1 MAPDSQ
7 GMPDR
12 ICSLSGTKDAI
23 NRAKELIMNIV
34 HQRGRTEGLGGL
46 DMGPN
51 MGHNNYSGFL
61 NQYIFSMHVFLSYLT
76 HRRTKYF

>member
-12 ICSLSGTKDAI
+12 VCSLSGTKEAI

-46 DMGPN
+46 DLGPN
-51 MGHNNYSGFL
+51 MGHNNYPG
-61 NQYIFSMHVFLSYLT
+61 
-76 HRRTKYF
+76 

>member
-1 MAPDSQ
+1 
-7 GMPDR
+7 
-12 ICSLSGTKDAI
+12 
-23 NRAKELIMNIV
+23 MNIV

-61 NQYIFSMHVFLSYLT
+61 NQYIISVHVFLWYLT
-76 HRRTKYF
+76 LRRTKSLAVDLGSSSYCFIFV